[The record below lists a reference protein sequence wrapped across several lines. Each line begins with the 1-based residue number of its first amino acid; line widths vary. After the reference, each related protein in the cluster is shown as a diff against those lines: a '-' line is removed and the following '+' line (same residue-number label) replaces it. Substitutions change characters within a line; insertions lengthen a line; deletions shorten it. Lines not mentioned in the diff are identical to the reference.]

1 MTDTIMAQDN
11 NVSLKTKNNL
21 LIYWFYISSLFNS
34 SLSLS
39 QINIT
44 KCILIIV
51 IVQTWKPSSLLLVHL
66 GLSNSVLTL
75 AFLLLSTATIISGQ
89 PVAGL
94 QVCYHNNNSNSNNNN
109 IVVDVSAARVPGSPD
124 QPPDCVDPG
133 RHPPGQ
139 VPGHL
144 TPPQV
149 ETLQRPTMGLL
160 QILLSAK
167 QTYIS

>member
-1 MTDTIMAQDN
+1 M
-11 NVSLKTKNNL
+11 
-21 LIYWFYISSLFNS
+21 
-34 SLSLS
+34 
-39 QINIT
+39 
-44 KCILIIV
+44 
-51 IVQTWKPSSLLLVHL
+51 HL

-94 QVCYHNNNSNSNNNN
+94 QVRPHNNNNNNNNN

-124 QPPDCVDPG
+124 QPPDRVDPG

-149 ETLQRPTMGLL
+149 ETLQRLTLD
-160 QILLSAK
+160 I
-167 QTYIS
+167 I